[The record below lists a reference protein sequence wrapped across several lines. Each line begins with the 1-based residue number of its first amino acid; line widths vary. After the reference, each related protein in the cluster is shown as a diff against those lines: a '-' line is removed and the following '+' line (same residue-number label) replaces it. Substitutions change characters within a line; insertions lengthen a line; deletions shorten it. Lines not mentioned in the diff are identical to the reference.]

1 MGFIGDFIDQVS
13 QFSLIKILW
22 DLFFCKVFH
31 FWKKL
36 IVFIFGAHGEV
47 SSVKIII
54 DRDTGR
60 SKGFGFVEMP
70 DDDAARTA
78 IDACNEQEVGGR
90 PLKVNEARPRPDRGP
105 RREPRW

>member
-1 MGFIGDFIDQVS
+1 MNIYVGNLPYRISEDEIRDV
-13 QFSLIKILW
+13 
-22 DLFFCKVFH
+22 
-31 FWKKL
+31 
-36 IVFIFGAHGEV
+36 FGAHGEV

-70 DDDAARTA
+70 DDDAARAA
-78 IDACNEQEVGGR
+78 IDACNEMEVGGR

>member
-1 MGFIGDFIDQVS
+1 MNIYVGNLPYRITEDEIRD
-13 QFSLIKILW
+13 
-22 DLFFCKVFH
+22 VFE
-31 FWKKL
+31 
-36 IVFIFGAHGEV
+36 AHGEV

-70 DDDAARTA
+70 DDDAARAA
-78 IDACNEQEVGGR
+78 IDSTKEKEVAGR
-90 PLKVNEARPRPDRGP
+90 PLKVNEARPRPDRGGP